1 MSYFPEFCFLLE
13 LYKHLKEKGPYI
25 NCFLMLKNVVYKKS
39 WVIGTLKKV
48 KHGFFRDINM
58 LHMYIKI
65 L

>member
-1 MSYFPEFCFLLE
+1 
-13 LYKHLKEKGPYI
+13 
-25 NCFLMLKNVVYKKS
+25 MLKNVVYKKS